1 MSIEHDNRFI
11 SSSRTRRTEAK
22 HFKEKAL
29 ALLDA
34 GKYGEAA
41 DAFVDYALALSESGD
56 VVGLEC
62 SLIEAAETL
71 DGNKAFKDA
80 AKLYLFVANSL
91 RKAQLWGDAITYY
104 EKAAGAYSK
113 IGEKRFNVVAA
124 TCYVGAADCLA
135 QLRLWGEAERMMT
148 LGAIHVTGEN
158 IIELEKEAQT
168 RFRDGDYVEASR
180 AYGRVASAYA
190 SALEELGDLLP
201 RSGLG
206 EIAIQTKSI
215 LLHRS
220 SECRVSEVVS
230 LVKAGQP
237 QKISKMLSD
246 AAIGFRVAL
255 MNLEPVLMVGRPSP
269 SDFRRFSLN
278 LMMSSLLYRLLGENE
293 EVEGM
298 FKMLIS
304 DKEKKIVEKLDTIQ
318 YYRMAR
324 DMQKMK
330 LTDAI
335 EGLRSVRL
343 GNLDDIKNEL
353 IETFKSLSKK

>member
-1 MSIEHDNRFI
+1 MSIEHDNSYV
-11 SSSRTRRTEAK
+11 SSSRTRRTEARRV
-22 HFKEKAL
+22 KEKAL
-29 ALLDA
+29 QLLDS

-71 DGNKAFKDA
+71 DGDKAFKDA

-104 EKAAGAYSK
+104 EKAAVAYSK
-113 IGEKRFNVVAA
+113 IGERRFNVAAA
-124 TCYVGAADCLA
+124 TCYIGAADCLA

-148 LGAIHVTGEN
+148 LGAVLVTGEK
-158 IIELEKEAQT
+158 IVEMEKEAQT
-168 RFRDGDYVEASR
+168 RFRGGDYIEASK

-201 RSGLG
+201 KSGLG

-220 SECRVSEVVS
+220 SECRVAEIVS

-237 QKISKMLSD
+237 QKASKILSD
-246 AAIGFRVAL
+246 AAMGFRVAL

-278 LMMSSLLYRLLGENE
+278 LMMSSILYKLMGEE
-293 EVEGM
+293 DEVEAM

-304 DKEKKIVEKLDTIQ
+304 DKEKKIREKLDTIQ
-318 YYRMAR
+318 YYRIAK
-324 DMQKMK
+324 DMPRIK
-330 LTDAI
+330 LSDAI
-335 EGLRSVRL
+335 EGLRNIRL